1 MNGKL
6 HENIRLAN
14 LPINGVIQE
23 ISIGNMVARKFHLI
37 SF

>member
-23 ISIGNMVARKFHLI
+23 ICETMKDKYRI
-37 SF
+37 SS